1 MFLRNL
7 MAMDTEEMIR
17 AQPMD
22 AVVLI
27 GGCDKTLPALL
38 MASAS
43 VDRPAIAVVTG
54 PMMTDQYQ
62 GERLGACTDCR
73 RFWAMYRAG
82 EIDRSAIEEV
92 NSRLAP
98 TTGTCMVMGTAS
110 TMACMAEALGMMLPG
125 GATIPAVHAERLR
138 HAENAGRRAVKI
150 AAQGIKPSTIM
161 TADAFHNALVTL
173 QAIGGSTNGLIHI
186 TAVAKRLG
194 IHVDL
199 EYFDRLGHTVPV
211 VVDLKPSGDH
221 YMEHLHEAGGLNAVL
236 RAIRPHLKLDIL
248 TISGTT
254 LEDHLCQ
261 GEQVPGQRVIRPGSD
276 PIYANG
282 GLVILHGNLAPR
294 GGVLKVSAATPSLLQ
309 AEGRAVVFDSLEDL
323 AKRID
328 SPDLEVCPDDVLVL
342 RNAGPQGPPECLKRD
357 ISPFRK
363 NSHNTRTDHPMSR
376 YLFSLAEV
384 VL

>member
-1 MFLRNL
+1 
-7 MAMDTEEMIR
+7 
-17 AQPMD
+17 
-22 AVVLI
+22 
-27 GGCDKTLPALL
+27 
-38 MASAS
+38 
-43 VDRPAIAVVTG
+43 
-54 PMMTDQYQ
+54 
-62 GERLGACTDCR
+62 
-73 RFWAMYRAG
+73 
-82 EIDRSAIEEV
+82 
-92 NSRLAP
+92 
-98 TTGTCMVMGTAS
+98 
-110 TMACMAEALGMMLPG
+110 MMLPG

-282 GLVILHGNLAPR
+282 GLVILHGNLAP
-294 GGVLKVSAATPSLLQ
+294 
-309 AEGRAVVFDSLEDL
+309 VVAF
-323 AKRID
+323 
-328 SPDLEVCPDDVLVL
+328 
-342 RNAGPQGPPECLKRD
+342 
-357 ISPFRK
+357 
-363 NSHNTRTDHPMSR
+363 
-376 YLFSLAEV
+376 
-384 VL
+384 